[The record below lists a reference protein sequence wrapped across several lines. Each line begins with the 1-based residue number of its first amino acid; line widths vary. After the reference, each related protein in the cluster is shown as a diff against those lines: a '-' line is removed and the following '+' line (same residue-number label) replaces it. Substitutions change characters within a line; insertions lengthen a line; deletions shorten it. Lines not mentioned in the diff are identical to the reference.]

1 MKIKYHNDWR
11 GNFGDDLNL
20 VFFND
25 FINEKRNDLTI
36 YGIGTLLNNVHGTI
50 KNSVIIGAGYGYGE
64 SLEYDKESTTILG
77 VRGPITAMK
86 MDLDPGK
93 YVIGDPALYVSRMT
107 EFNKPLTKK
116 YKKVIALHHSTAEL
130 FDYHKK
136 KCGDYYFLDPGLE
149 TIEDYIEIIR
159 GAEEIYTESLHG
171 AIISAAFGKPFTAIS
186 MITNLEQKKWLDFY
200 NSVGINELD
209 IENVYVPKKPLL
221 RKIMVT
227 GKFRKIYNTSVHGIK
242 VNESALKYTVNDI
255 ENKSLNK
262 KLVLADPSRVKSL
275 QDKFENALNLLRE
288 IQVSSH

>member
-20 VFFND
+20 VFFNE

-36 YGIGTLLNNVHGTI
+36 YGIGTLLNNVHGKI

-64 SLEYDKESTTILG
+64 SLDFDKDSTTILG
-77 VRGPITAMK
+77 VRGPVTAKK
-86 MDLDPGK
+86 MGLDPEQD
-93 YVIGDPALYVSRMT
+93 VIGDPALYVSRMK

-116 YKKVIALHHSTAEL
+116 YKKVIALHHATAEL

-136 KCGDYYFLDPGLE
+136 EYGDYYFLDPGLE

-209 IENVYVPKKPLL
+209 IEGVYVPKKPLL

-227 GKFRKIYNTSVHGIK
+227 GKFRKFYNTSVHGTK
-242 VNESALKYTVNDI
+242 VSECDLQHTVNDI
-255 ENKSLNK
+255 ENKRLNK
-262 KLVLADPSRVKSL
+262 NLVLADPSRVKSL
-275 QDKFENALNLLRE
+275 QDKFEMALNSLKK
-288 IQVSSH
+288 IYMSSH